1 MFTFCTKINLL
12 PLSRNS
18 ISGENV
24 YALFYFQCYPLIFS
38 LVIELLGVGDELLFY
53 EIAHTDFT
61 QNRGASKLL
70 LLKNFIQCSGVQ

>member
-1 MFTFCTKINLL
+1 MFTFCTNINLL
-12 PLSRNS
+12 PLFCNF

-24 YALFYFQCYPLIFS
+24 YVLLTFSVILSFFS
-38 LVIELLGVGDELLFY
+38 LMIELLDVGDELLFY
-53 EIAHTDFT
+53 EIALIDFT

>member
-24 YALFYFQCYPLIFS
+24 YAFKNYQCTLLTLYIKKIYFSFNFDNLYCTSQPMNLPLC
-38 LVIELLGVGDELLFY
+38 
-53 EIAHTDFT
+53 
-61 QNRGASKLL
+61 
-70 LLKNFIQCSGVQ
+70 IQG